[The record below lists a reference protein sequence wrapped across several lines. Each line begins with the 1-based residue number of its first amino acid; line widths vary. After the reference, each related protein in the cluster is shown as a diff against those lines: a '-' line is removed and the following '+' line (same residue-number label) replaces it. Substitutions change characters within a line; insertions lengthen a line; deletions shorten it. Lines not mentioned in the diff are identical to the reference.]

1 MPPILIAWIVV
12 HLGVLA
18 ASLVEFVRILIDG
31 GGLRAGVALLAVA
44 FVWVPLVWLIAVP
57 VVSIQRRSGKS
68 RAETARGVADWALDT
83 LPASSILGIAVFVGL
98 RLLRGWM
105 THPALAAALAAILA
119 MTCAPIAWTLG
130 HRLSARA
137 RAVVDASPHPLRW
150 ILAFALICL
159 GSAGAVL
166 ATDHQVVEG
175 VPWGLFAV
183 AFAGIATALAAL
195 AASTVTLRRLGVAA
209 MLASATFVIAGAS
222 AATDPG
228 VASDFAARLRGP
240 GLTKLTA
247 KIASLASDWDGD
259 GVGALL
265 GESDCA
271 PADPKIFPG
280 AVDIPGNG
288 IDENCSGAD
297 TAPWRAAP
305 DQGLAL
311 EISPSLQDMNIV
323 LITIDTLRSDHTGF
337 GGYKRPTTPNLDR
350 LAAASA
356 TFTHL
361 EANSAGTRSAFPSIF
376 TGLPFYEQIPCA
388 GDVYP
393 PKGGWHTCTL
403 HPGWPTLGERIASAG
418 FQTSAVVSHRYLDGW
433 GLERGFQTFQAASQ
447 AQVDRDMTSG
457 QDVTALAVQ
466 ELERLRAQ
474 RFFLWVHYFE
484 PHRNYVRHEGVPD
497 FGEEPVDL
505 YDSEIAKTDSY
516 IGLLLSVLAK
526 THLDSRTIVIVT
538 SDHGEEFLA
547 EHGGTDHTWAL
558 YDTSTKL
565 PLIVHVPG
573 GPAFRYDDPV
583 SQLDLLPTILHL
595 AGARKS
601 VPPLEGRTLAPSI
614 LTSGP
619 PPAGRPVFGTID
631 YPRSQTSVSVGK
643 HKLIVD
649 HGGAPAVLY
658 DRSRDPLNQKDIA
671 AEHPEITAHL
681 RELLEAWRFHALS
694 RGAELRGSVI
704 R

>member
-1 MPPILIAWIVV
+1 
-12 HLGVLA
+12 VLA
-18 ASLVEFVRILIDG
+18 SV
-31 GGLRAGVALLAVA
+31 
-44 FVWVPLVWLIAVP
+44 
-57 VVSIQRRSGKS
+57 
-68 RAETARGVADWALDT
+68 T
-83 LPASSILGIAVFVGL
+83 FVGA
-98 RLLRGWM
+98 GW
-105 THPALAAALAAILA
+105 
-119 MTCAPIAWTLG
+119 
-130 HRLSARA
+130 
-137 RAVVDASPHPLRW
+137 
-150 ILAFALICL
+150 
-159 GSAGAVL
+159 
-166 ATDHQVVEG
+166 
-175 VPWGLFAV
+175 
-183 AFAGIATALAAL
+183 
-195 AASTVTLRRLGVAA
+195 
-209 MLASATFVIAGAS
+209 S

-228 VASDFAARLRGP
+228 IASGFAAGLRGP
-240 GLTKLTA
+240 GLTRLTA
-247 KIASLASDWDGD
+247 KITSLASDWDGD

-271 PADPKIFPG
+271 PTDPKIFPG

-297 TAPWRAAP
+297 TAAWRVVS
-305 DQGLAL
+305 DDGLAF
-311 EISPSLQDMNIV
+311 ETSPALQDMNIV

-337 GGYKRPTTPNLDR
+337 GGYGRPTTPNLDR

-376 TGLPFYEQIPCA
+376 TGLPFYEQILCA

-393 PKGGWHTCTL
+393 PKGGWHACTL
-403 HPGWPTLGERIASAG
+403 HPEWPTLGERLASAG
-418 FQTSAVVSHRYLDGW
+418 FQTAAVVSHRYLEGW

-447 AQVDRDMTSG
+447 AQVDRDMKSG
-457 QDVTALAVQ
+457 EDVTALAVQ

-484 PHRNYVRHEGVPD
+484 PHRNYVRHEAGPQ

-505 YDSEIAKTDSY
+505 YDAEIAKTDSY
-516 IGLLLSVLAK
+516 IGLLLRLLAN
-526 THLDSRTIVIVT
+526 THLDSQTIVIVT
-538 SDHGEEFLA
+538 SDHGEEFVA

-573 GPAFRYDDPV
+573 GQAFRHDAPV
-583 SQLDLLPTILHL
+583 SQLDILPTILHL

-601 VPPLEGRTLAPSI
+601 IPPLEGRTLAPSI
-614 LTSGP
+614 LTARP
-619 PPAGRPVFGTID
+619 PPAQRPVFATID

-649 HGGAPAVLY
+649 HGGAPPMLY
-658 DRSRDPLNQKDIA
+658 DRSRDPLNQNDIA
-671 AEHPEITAHL
+671 GDHPEITAQL
-681 RELLEAWRFHALS
+681 RELLEAWRFHAVS
-694 RGAELRGSVI
+694 RGAELRRGAV

>member
-1 MPPILIAWIVV
+1 MQPSLIAWITV

-18 ASLVEFVRILIDG
+18 ASLVEFVRILIG
-31 GGLRAGVALLAVA
+31 GGGIRAGLALLAVA
-44 FVWVPLVWLIAVP
+44 FIWVPLAWLLAVP
-57 VVSIQRRSGKS
+57 VMSILRRLGKTP
-68 RAETARGVADWALDT
+68 AEMARRVADLAVDT
-83 LPASSILGIAVFVGL
+83 LPASSILGIALFVTL
-98 RLLRGWM
+98 RLLQGWM
-105 THPALAAALAAILA
+105 AHPALAAALAAILA
-119 MTCAPIAWTLG
+119 IAGAPIAWTLG

-137 RAVVDASPHPLRW
+137 RAVVDASSHPLLW
-150 ILAFALICL
+150 ILVFASACL
-159 GSAGAVL
+159 GLAGAVL

-175 VPWGLFAV
+175 VPWGLFMAAFVGAV
-183 AFAGIATALAAL
+183 ASLAAL
-195 AASTVTLRRLGVAA
+195 AASTATLRRLGVAA
-209 MLASATFVIAGAS
+209 MLASATFVIAGWS

-228 VASDFAARLRGP
+228 IVSGFAARLRGP

-259 GVGALL
+259 GSGAFL

-271 PADPKIFPG
+271 PTDPKIFPG

-297 TAPWRAAP
+297 TAAWRDVP
-305 DQGLAL
+305 DEGLAF
-311 EISPSLQDMNIV
+311 EIPPALRDMNIV

-337 GGYKRPTTPNLDR
+337 GGYQRPTTPNLDR

-376 TGLPFYEQIPCA
+376 TGLPFYEQIACA

-393 PKGGWHTCTL
+393 PKGGWHACTL

-418 FQTSAVVSHRYLDGW
+418 LQTSAVVSHRYLDGW
-433 GLERGFQTFQAASQ
+433 GLERGFQTFQPASQ
-447 AQVDRDMTSG
+447 AQVDRDMASG
-457 QDVTALAVQ
+457 EEVTAFAVQ

-484 PHRNYVRHEGVPD
+484 PHRNYVRHEGGPE

-505 YDSEIAKTDSY
+505 YDAEIAKTDSY
-516 IGLLLSVLAK
+516 IGLLLSLLAK

-538 SDHGEEFLA
+538 SDHGEEFLP

-573 GPAFRYDDPV
+573 GQAFQFDGPV
-583 SQLDLLPTILHL
+583 SQLDILPTILHF
-595 AGARKS
+595 AGARRS

-614 LTSGP
+614 LTSRP
-619 PPAGRPVFGTID
+619 PPAGRPVFATID

-649 HGGAPAVLY
+649 HGGAPAMLY
-658 DRSRDPLNQKDIA
+658 DRSRDPLNQNDIA
-671 AEHPEITAHL
+671 RDQPEITAQL

-694 RGAELRGSVI
+694 RGAELRRSLV